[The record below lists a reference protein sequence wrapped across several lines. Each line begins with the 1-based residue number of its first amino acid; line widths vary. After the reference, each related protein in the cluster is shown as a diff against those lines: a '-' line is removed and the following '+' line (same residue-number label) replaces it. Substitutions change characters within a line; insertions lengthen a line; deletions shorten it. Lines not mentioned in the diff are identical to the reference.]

1 MIKLTFCLKRLP
13 HLSRE
18 EFQVYWRERHA
29 PLVAKHAK
37 TLGIVRYVQTH
48 ALEHEFNQVMRDS
61 RDAPEMYDG
70 IAELWF
76 ESWEALFKA
85 GENPGNAEA
94 GAALLADERK
104 FIDLPH
110 SPLWFN
116 EEHVIVGNDA

>member
-18 EFQVYWRERHA
+18 EFQAYWRETHA
-29 PLVAKHAK
+29 PLVAKHAE

-48 ALEHEFNQVMRDS
+48 ALTHDFNAVMQGS
-61 RDAPEMYDG
+61 REAPDMYDG
-70 IAELWF
+70 VAELWF

-94 GAALLADERK
+94 GAALLEDERK
-104 FIDLPH
+104 FIDLAN

-116 EEHVIVGNDA
+116 EEHVIVG

>member
-1 MIKLTFCLKRLP
+1 MIKLTFCLHRLP

-18 EFQVYWRERHA
+18 EFQTYWHENHA

-37 TLGIVRYVQTH
+37 TLGISRYVQVH
-48 ALEHEFNQVMRDS
+48 ALTHDFNAAMRDS

-70 IAELWF
+70 IAEIYF
-76 ESWEALFKA
+76 ESWEALFEA
-85 GENPGNAEA
+85 GQNEGNAEA

-104 FIDLPH
+104 FIDLPR

-116 EEHVIVGNDA
+116 EEHVIIG

>member
-18 EFQVYWRERHA
+18 QFQVYWRETHA

-37 TLGIVRYVQTH
+37 TLGIVRYVQSH
-48 ALEHEFNQVMRDS
+48 ALSHDFNQVMRDS

-76 ESWEALFKA
+76 ESWDALFKA
-85 GENPGNAEA
+85 GENAGNAEA
-94 GAALLADERK
+94 SAALLADERK

-116 EEHVIVGNDA
+116 EEHVIVG

>member
-18 EFQVYWRERHA
+18 AFQTYWRETHA
-29 PLVAKHAK
+29 PLVARHAK

-48 ALEHEFNQVMRDS
+48 ALTHDFNQVMQAS
-61 RDAPEMYDG
+61 RGAPDMYDG
-70 IAELWF
+70 VAELWF

-85 GENPGNAEA
+85 GENEGNAEA
-94 GAALLADERK
+94 GAALLEDERK
-104 FIDLPH
+104 FIDLAN

-116 EEHVIVGNDA
+116 EEHVIVG